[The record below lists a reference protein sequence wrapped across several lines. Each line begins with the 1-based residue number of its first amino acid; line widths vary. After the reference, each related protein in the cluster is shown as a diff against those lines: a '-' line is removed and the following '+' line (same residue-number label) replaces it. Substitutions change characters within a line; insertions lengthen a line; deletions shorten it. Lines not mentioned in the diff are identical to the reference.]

1 MEYIIQLL
9 ILFIII
15 NCAIKLTF
23 WKVWQVI
30 LFSAVC
36 AGFIILSYPYAI
48 NQSKTQITAYLEN
61 ARIMQDI
68 TVLVTIESVI
78 CFAFCFAALR
88 ELYGRHSKRWVKPLY
103 AYPSLLIFPALF
115 YLLIHTIFSMAG
127 TPFNTITYSMAA
139 IVFILLP
146 LLVLGIRWLLPE
158 KELRLEVHFL
168 VSLFVSIIGLI
179 STVNGNIVYETAK
192 EAFNMKALL
201 LSLSLFVSLFIAGY
215 LFNKYKWRF
224 KRK

>member
-9 ILFIII
+9 TLFIII

-23 WKVWQVI
+23 WKTWQVI
-30 LFSAVC
+30 IFSVIC
-36 AGFIILSYPYAI
+36 ASFIILSYPYAI
-48 NQSKTQITAYLEN
+48 NQSKTQITGYLDN

-88 ELYGRHSKRWVKPLY
+88 QLYGRHTKRWVKPLY
-103 AYPSLLIFPALF
+103 WYPSLLIFPALF
-115 YLLIHTIFSMAG
+115 YLLTHTIFSMAG
-127 TPFNTITYSMAA
+127 TSFTTITYSMAA
-139 IVFILLP
+139 AILFLIP

-192 EAFNMKALL
+192 EPFNLKALL
-201 LSLSLFVSLFIAGY
+201 LSLTLFISFFIAGY